1 MEAVAANKEKIKK
14 ATTYSLNLTLL
25 EEKVV
30 MLVNTVKSLKQ
41 ENAALKDKNSSL
53 QDQLK
58 ALEGSLVSET
68 KDLEEL
74 SQEKILTK
82 MAVDD
87 LLKSID
93 DLIDHKEKKWA
104 KN

>member
-1 MEAVAANKEKIKK
+1 MEAIPANKDKNKK
-14 ATTYSLNLTLL
+14 TTTYSLNLTLL

-30 MLVNTVKSLKQ
+30 MLVNTVKGLKQ
-41 ENAALKDKNSSL
+41 ENATLLEKNKTL
-53 QDQLK
+53 EDQLK

-74 SQEKILTK
+74 SQEKIMTK

-93 DLIDHKEKKWA
+93 ELIDQKEK
-104 KN
+104 

>member
-1 MEAVAANKEKIKK
+1 MEAIPANKEQNKK
-14 ATTYSLNLTLL
+14 AATYSLNLTLL

-30 MLVNTVKSLKQ
+30 ILVNTVKSLKL
-41 ENAALKDKNSSL
+41 ENADLKEKNL
-53 QDQLK
+53 FFQEQLR

-74 SQEKILTK
+74 SQEKIMTK

-93 DLIDHKEKKWA
+93 ELIDQKEK
-104 KN
+104 

>member
-1 MEAVAANKEKIKK
+1 
-14 ATTYSLNLTLL
+14 
-25 EEKVV
+25 
-30 MLVNTVKSLKQ
+30 MLVNTVKGLKQ
-41 ENAALKDKNSSL
+41 ENATLLEKNKTL
-53 QDQLK
+53 EDQLK

-74 SQEKILTK
+74 SQEKIMTK

-93 DLIDHKEKKWA
+93 ELIDQKEK
-104 KN
+104 

>member
-1 MEAVAANKEKIKK
+1 MDAIPANKDKNKK
-14 ATTYSLNLTLL
+14 AATYSLNLTLL

-30 MLVNTVKSLKQ
+30 ILVNTVKSLKLENFDLKEKNNFFQ
-41 ENAALKDKNSSL
+41 E
-53 QDQLK
+53 QLR

-74 SQEKILTK
+74 SQEKIMTK

-87 LLKSID
+87 LLRSID
-93 DLIDHKEKKWA
+93 ELIDQKEK
-104 KN
+104 

>member
-1 MEAVAANKEKIKK
+1 MEAIPANRDNSKK
-14 ATTYSLNLTLL
+14 AVTYSLNLTLL

-30 MLVNTVKSLKQ
+30 ILVNTVKSLKL
-41 ENAALKDKNSSL
+41 ENAELKETNMLL
-53 QDQLK
+53 QEQLK

-74 SQEKILTK
+74 SQEKIMTK

-93 DLIDHKEKKWA
+93 DLIDQKEK
-104 KN
+104 

>member
-1 MEAVAANKEKIKK
+1 MIEAIPANKKKK

-30 MLVNTVKSLKQ
+30 MLVNTVKSLKL
-41 ENAALKDKNSSL
+41 ENLQLKEKNNLL

-93 DLIDHKEKKWA
+93 DLIDQKEKR
-104 KN
+104 

>member
-1 MEAVAANKEKIKK
+1 MEAIPANKDKSKK
-14 ATTYSLNLTLL
+14 VNAYSLNLTLL

-41 ENAALKDKNSSL
+41 ENATLLEQNKTLEDE
-53 QDQLK
+53 LK

-74 SQEKILTK
+74 SQEKIMTK

-93 DLIDHKEKKWA
+93 ELIDQKE
-104 KN
+104 NQ

>member
-1 MEAVAANKEKIKK
+1 MEAIPANKDNKK
-14 ATTYSLNLTLL
+14 KSNGYSLNLALL

-30 MLVNTVKSLKQ
+30 GLVSLVKALKQ
-41 ENAALKDKNSSL
+41 ENADLTEKNKDL
-53 QDQLK
+53 QKQLK

-74 SQEKILTK
+74 SQEKIMTK

-87 LLKSID
+87 LLESID
-93 DLIDHKEKKWA
+93 LLIDQKEK
-104 KN
+104 

>member
-1 MEAVAANKEKIKK
+1 MEAVPANKEKNKK
-14 ATTYSLNLTLL
+14 AVQTYSLNLAVL

-30 MLVNTVKSLKQ
+30 ILVNTVKNLKL
-41 ENAALKDKNSSL
+41 ENVDLREKNKSL

-68 KDLEEL
+68 KDLQEL
-74 SQEKILTK
+74 SQEKIMTK

-87 LLKSID
+87 LLRSID
-93 DLIDHKEKKWA
+93 ELIDQKEK
-104 KN
+104 

>member
-1 MEAVAANKEKIKK
+1 MEAIPANKEKSKK
-14 ATTYSLNLTLL
+14 NSAYSLNLTLL

-30 MLVNTVKSLKQ
+30 MLVNTVKKLKL
-41 ENAALKDKNSSL
+41 ENDALKEQNKSY

-58 ALEGSLVSET
+58 ALEYSLVSET

-74 SQEKILTK
+74 SQEKIMTK

-93 DLIDHKEKKWA
+93 ELIDQKER
-104 KN
+104 

>member
-1 MEAVAANKEKIKK
+1 MDAIPANKDKNKK
-14 ATTYSLNLTLL
+14 AATYSLNLTLL

-30 MLVNTVKSLKQ
+30 ILVNTVKSLKL
-41 ENAALKDKNSSL
+41 ENFDLKEKNNFL
-53 QDQLK
+53 QDQLR

-74 SQEKILTK
+74 SQEKIMTK

-87 LLKSID
+87 LLRSID
-93 DLIDHKEKKWA
+93 ELIDQKEK
-104 KN
+104 

>member
-1 MEAVAANKEKIKK
+1 MEAIAANKDRNKK
-14 ATTYSLNLTLL
+14 ATGYSLNLTLL

-30 MLVNTVKSLKQ
+30 ILVNTVKSLKL
-41 ENAALKDKNSSL
+41 ENAELKEKNNFL

-93 DLIDHKEKKWA
+93 DLIDQKEKR
-104 KN
+104 

>member
-1 MEAVAANKEKIKK
+1 MEALPANKDANKK
-14 ATTYSLNLTLL
+14 AMTYSLNLTVL

-30 MLVNTVKSLKQ
+30 LLVNTVKNLKQ
-41 ENAALKDKNSSL
+41 ENIALKELNL
-53 QDQLK
+53 LFQEQLK

-74 SQEKILTK
+74 SQEKIMTK

-93 DLIDHKEKKWA
+93 ELIDQKEK
-104 KN
+104 

>member
-1 MEAVAANKEKIKK
+1 MEAIPANKDKNKK
-14 ATTYSLNLTLL
+14 VITYSSNLTLL

-30 MLVNTVKSLKQ
+30 ALVTTIKSLKL
-41 ENAALKDKNSSL
+41 ENADLVERNKSL

-74 SQEKILTK
+74 SQEKIMTK

-93 DLIDHKEKKWA
+93 ELINQKEQ
-104 KN
+104 

>member
-1 MEAVAANKEKIKK
+1 MEAIPANKDANKK
-14 ATTYSLNLTLL
+14 VATYSLNLTVL

-30 MLVNTVKSLKQ
+30 LLVNTVKSLKQ
-41 ENAALKDKNSSL
+41 ENADLKELNMLL
-53 QDQLK
+53 QEQLK

-74 SQEKILTK
+74 SQEKIMTK

-93 DLIDHKEKKWA
+93 ELIDQKEK
-104 KN
+104 

>member
-1 MEAVAANKEKIKK
+1 MEAIPANKDTNKK
-14 ATTYSLNLTLL
+14 AAMSYSLNLTVL

-30 MLVNTVKSLKQ
+30 LLVNTVKSLKQ
-41 ENAALKDKNSSL
+41 ENADLKELNVFL
-53 QDQLK
+53 QEQLK

-74 SQEKILTK
+74 SQEKIMTK

-93 DLIDHKEKKWA
+93 ELIDQKEK
-104 KN
+104 